1 MAKTL
6 VKLKNSTG
14 NFSNNG
20 TENHVPEKRLEVL
33 KTYKIYIGGQ
43 FPRTESGRYYVPI
56 NAAGN
61 KLANV
66 CLSSRKD
73 FRDAVVAAR
82 GAFGGWSG
90 RAAFNRGQILYRIA
104 EMLEGRKAQFIDEL
118 MKQDSTKVQ
127 AEKEVDLCVDRLI
140 YYSGWCDKF
149 QQVFSSVNPVASSH
163 FNFSVPEP
171 TGVVAAIAPQNDSLL
186 GLVSVIAPIIAG
198 GNTCIVL
205 ASATKPLCAV
215 TFAEVL
221 NSSDLPGGVVN
232 ILTGKVAELVPYFAD
247 HMDVNATVYCESD
260 LATQKMIKEKSALN
274 VKRIVLNDKVK
285 WADATGQS
293 PYFIMDLQEIKTTW
307 HPIENIGGAKAGY

>member
-6 VKLKNSTG
+6 SK
-14 NFSNNG
+14 
-20 TENHVPEKRLEVL
+20 EKRLEVL
-33 KTYKIYIGGQ
+33 KTYKIYVGGQ
-43 FPRTESGRYYVPI
+43 FPRTESGRYYI
-56 NAAGN
+56 ATNSKN
-61 KLANV
+61 ENLANV
-66 CLSSRKD
+66 CLGSRKD

-82 GAFGGWSG
+82 NAFGGWSG

-104 EMLEGRKAQFIDEL
+104 EMLEGRKVQFIDEL
-118 MKQDSTKVQ
+118 KKQDATEAQ
-127 AEKEVDLCVDRLI
+127 AEKEVNLCIDRLI

-149 QQVFSSVNPVASSH
+149 QQLYSSVNTVASSH

-198 GNTCIVL
+198 GNTGIIL
-205 ASATKPLCAV
+205 ASNTKPLCAV

-232 ILTGKVAELVPYFAD
+232 ILTGKVAELAPFFAD
-247 HMDVNATVYCESD
+247 HMDVNATVYCEKD
-260 LATQKMIKEKSALN
+260 DANKQLIKEKSALN
-274 VKRIVLNDKVK
+274 VKRIVTYDKA
-285 WADATGQS
+285 WMSDEGQS
-293 PYFIMDLQEIKTTW
+293 PYFIMDFQEIKTTW